1 MAHKIHISVVMSGP
15 DALPREAHDALLSR
29 LRDSGVTEALI
40 IRSSEGVDL
49 HVMEADAE
57 EVRGLLRACLGDG
70 AGHGMLTGSD
80 ALRRL
85 LRSAARTA
93 DPVLAGAVD
102 ELKEGH
108 RRAWQA
114 GMIGDGLQDRL
125 HLAYQVARQV
135 RSDSLLQERPLSI
148 MSSAVRVARGI
159 HGDLAMVRG
168 LLIGTEEAGEMIA
181 ARLLESGLAAL
192 VVMHERRHLAAALA
206 ERLGATSAVTGD
218 LESELARA
226 DIVIL
231 SAGSGEHALT
241 EADVSNALAARRAR
255 PVFLVDA
262 GVPPDADPAIESLD
276 DVFCYTLDHLERAA
290 FEGGHPRERQ
300 DEAVAVAVENAIAS
314 FDGEVSGAVDTSGAG
329 RFRHIL
335 ENARSRVLAETPDA
349 DAFEA
354 TAALV
359 DLVAREIDT

>member
-1 MAHKIHISVVMSGP
+1 MAHKIHISVAVTGP
-15 DALPREAHDALLSR
+15 AAVPYQGHDALMAH

-40 IRSSEGVDL
+40 IRTPAGMDL
-49 HVMEADAE
+49 HVMAADTDE
-57 EVRGLLRACLGDG
+57 FRGLLEEFPGADAGDG
-70 AGHGMLTGSD
+70 MATGTD

-85 LRSAARTA
+85 LRSAARTG

-102 ELKEGH
+102 ELKESH

-114 GMIGDGLQDRL
+114 GMIGGALQDRL
-125 HLAYQVARQV
+125 QLAYQVARQI
-135 RSDSLLQERPLSI
+135 RGDSLLQDRPVSI
-148 MSSAVRVARGI
+148 VSSVVRVARGI
-159 HGDLAMVRG
+159 HGDLARVRG

-181 ARLLESGLAAL
+181 ARLLESGLATL

-206 ERLGATSAVTGD
+206 GRLGAACAEEGS
-218 LESELARA
+218 LEAELVHA

-231 SAGSGEHALT
+231 SAGGGDHNLT
-241 EADVSNALAARRAR
+241 AVDVSKALAARRAR

-262 GVPPDADPAIESLD
+262 GVPPEADPAIESLD
-276 DVFCYTLDHLERAA
+276 DVFYYTLDHLERAA
-290 FEGGHPRERQ
+290 FEGGRRRPGQ
-300 DEAVAVAVENAIAS
+300 DEAKAVLVESAIAS
-314 FDGEVSGAVDTSGAG
+314 FAGQASDSVDMEGAG
-329 RFRHIL
+329 RLRQIL
-335 ENARSRVLAETPDA
+335 EQSRSRVLAETPDA

>member
-1 MAHKIHISVVMSGP
+1 MAYKIHISVAVTGAAAVP
-15 DALPREAHDALLSR
+15 YQGHDALMTH

-40 IRSSEGVDL
+40 IRTPAGIDL
-49 HVMEADAE
+49 HVMAADSDE
-57 EVRGLLRACLGDG
+57 LRGLLGEFSGEGVDDAVV
-70 AGHGMLTGSD
+70 TGTD

-85 LRSAARTA
+85 LQSAARTG
-93 DPVLAGAVD
+93 DPVLAGAID
-102 ELKEGH
+102 ELKESH

-114 GMIGDGLQDRL
+114 GMIGGALQDRL
-125 HLAYQVARQV
+125 RLAYQVARQI
-135 RSDSLLQERPLSI
+135 RGDSLLQDRPVSI
-148 MSSAVRVARGI
+148 VSSVVRVARGI

-181 ARLLESGLAAL
+181 VRLLESGLATL

-206 ERLGATSAVTGD
+206 GRLGATPAEAGE
-218 LESELARA
+218 LEAELVHA

-231 SAGSGEHALT
+231 SAGGGDHTLT
-241 EADVSNALAARRAR
+241 AADVSKALSARRAR

-262 GVPPDADPAIESLD
+262 GVPPEADPAIESLD
-276 DVFCYTLDHLERAA
+276 DVFYYTLDHLERAA
-290 FEGGHPRERQ
+290 FEEGRRRPKQ
-300 DEAVAVAVENAIAS
+300 DELIEVVVENAVAS
-314 FDGEVSGAVDTSGAG
+314 FAGHASDSVDKQGTGRIREV
-329 RFRHIL
+329 L
-335 ENARSRVLAETPDA
+335 EQARGRVLAEAPDA

>member
-1 MAHKIHISVVMSGP
+1 MAHKTHISVVVTGP
-15 DALPREAHDALLSR
+15 AAVPRQGHDALMTR
-29 LRDSGVTEALI
+29 LRDFGVSEALVMRTPAGI
-40 IRSSEGVDL
+40 DL
-49 HVMEADAE
+49 HVMAVESE
-57 EVRGLLRACLGDG
+57 ELHDLLRQCLGEG
-70 AGHGMLTGSD
+70 AAYGTVTGTD

-85 LRSAARTA
+85 LESAARA
-93 DPVLAGAVD
+93 GDPVLDGAID
-102 ELKEGH
+102 ELKESH

-114 GMIGDGLQDRL
+114 GMIGAAMQDRL
-125 HLAYQVARQV
+125 QLAYQVARQM
-135 RSDSLLQERPLSI
+135 RSDSVLQDRPVSI
-148 MSSAVRVARGI
+148 VSSAVHVARGI
-159 HGDLAMVRG
+159 HGDLATVRG
-168 LLIGTEEAGEMIA
+168 LLIGTDEAGEMIG
-181 ARLLESGLAAL
+181 ARLLECGLATL

-218 LESELARA
+218 LAAELVRA

-231 SAGSGEHALT
+231 SAGGGEHALT
-241 EADVSNALAARRAR
+241 AADVSKALEARRAR

-276 DVFCYTLDHLERAA
+276 DVFYYTLDHLERAA
-290 FEGGHPRERQ
+290 FEGGRRRPKQ

-314 FDGEVSGAVDTSGAG
+314 FAGHVSGGGDAPGAG
-329 RFRHIL
+329 RVRQVL
-335 ENARSRVLAETPDA
+335 ENARGRVLAETPDA